1 MLRVRHLLPL
11 AVLAALLGFA
21 VPGHAQS
28 IIDEWASVKAPP
40 APELKAVTV
49 DPKTTALLMF
59 DFLPQDC
66 GTRPRCVA
74 TLPAVKKLVAEARTH
89 GMTVI
94 YTTYGKFTAADI
106 LPDVAPRPGE
116 PTLTA
121 FCDKFILG
129 NQDTG
134 LEKML
139 KNKGI
144 TTVVTVGAFAN
155 CAILYTAS
163 AASLRG
169 FNVIVPVDGI
179 SEPNPYAEQISTW
192 QLANA
197 IVVSSKITLTRIGM
211 IKF

>member
-1 MLRVRHLLPL
+1 MAKKRKDVRL
-11 AVLAALLGFA
+11 
-21 VPGHAQS
+21 
-28 IIDEWASVKAPP
+28 DEKDGERKAPP

-49 DPKTTALLMF
+49 DPKTTALLML

-74 TLPAVKKLVAEARTH
+74 TLPTVKKLVAEARTR

-106 LPDVAPRPGE
+106 LPDVAPQPGE
-116 PTLTA
+116 PTFTA

-129 NQDTG
+129 DQDTG

-139 KNKGI
+139 KDKGI

-163 AASLRG
+163 AASQRG
-169 FNVIVPVDGI
+169 FNVTVPVDGI
-179 SEPNPYAEQISTW
+179 SEPNPYAEQITAW

-197 IVVSSKITLTRIGM
+197 IVISSKITLTRIGM